1 MMDEFARKLDFD
13 SDTFSDLKRDM
24 NFVLQRLLGN
34 MLDSETTE
42 GSMTLKIDVNLVE
55 EWVPNYDPKVQG
67 ESRKVSKPQFK
78 HKVTSA
84 IKINDEKSGNMNNE
98 MELYFDDETGT
109 YQMRPIAN
117 TTQRSIFDAD
127 FREASEG
134 DQKCVN
140 DADAED
146 GQNVIEGA
154 TFAALP
160 GPTAESEEDIVDV
173 EETKTVDAEV
183 IDGKVVVEGDTVV
196 DDEAEPEDAEDIT
209 DELMGGD
216 DAEGDDYQYDDPEE

>member
-13 SDTFSDLKRDM
+13 SDTFGDMKRDM

-34 MLDSETTE
+34 MLESETTE

-55 EWVPNYDPKVQG
+55 EWVPNYDPKVEG

-98 MELYFDDETGT
+98 MELYFDEDTGT

-127 FREASEG
+127 FREAADGEE
-134 DQKCVN
+134 KCVN
-140 DADAED
+140 DPDNEG

-160 GPTAESEEDIVDV
+160 GPTSADDDGSEEKSTEEAPQVVEESTEKGTESEES
-173 EETKTVDAEV
+173 
-183 IDGKVVVEGDTVV
+183 
-196 DDEAEPEDAEDIT
+196 EPEDAEDIT
-209 DELMGGD
+209 DELMGDGD
-216 DAEGDDYQYDDPEE
+216 EGDDNYRYDEPEE